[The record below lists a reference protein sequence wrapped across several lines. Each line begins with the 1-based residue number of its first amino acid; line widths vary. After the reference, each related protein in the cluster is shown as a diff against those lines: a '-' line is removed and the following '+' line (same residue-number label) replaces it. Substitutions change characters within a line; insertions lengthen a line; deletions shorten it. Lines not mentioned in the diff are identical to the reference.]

1 MSYKKKII
9 SLLYYPYR
17 VFKKI
22 KSLFSDKNR
31 TSVRVLLFHDIPL
44 NEKDSFKEK
53 VLFLSKRWKFI
64 SAETFTKYLKGELN
78 LSGNNLLLSFDDG
91 FSSNRIVA
99 EEILNPLGIKAIFFV
114 VTDFIKLTSLEEQKK
129 FIKERLYPE
138 WIKHPLPENF
148 HEMGSLSYADLKYLH
163 QTGHTIGSHTASHPD
178 LSKIAS
184 EEELIKEVIESA
196 KELEK
201 KLSIKVDHFS
211 YSFGNISFF
220 SKKALNIAKSHFDFV
235 HTGMR
240 GNNFKSMNSWAIRR
254 DAIDMKDSLNLM
266 ASYLEGVADFRYVS
280 SLEKYE
286 SWASDL
292 K

>member
-1 MSYKKKII
+1 MIM
-9 SLLYYPYR
+9 
-17 VFKKI
+17 
-22 KSLFSDKNR
+22 
-31 TSVRVLLFHDIPL
+31 
-44 NEKDSFKEK
+44 KEK
-53 VLFLSKRWKFI
+53 ILFLTKRWKFI
-64 SAETFTKYLKGELN
+64 SPETFSQYLNGETA

-114 VTDFIKLTSLEEQKK
+114 VTDFIKLISLEDQRK

-138 WIKHPLPENF
+138 WRKHPLPENF
-148 HEMGSLSYADLKYLH
+148 HEMGSLSYADLKFLL

-178 LSKIAS
+178 LSKLSS

-201 KLSIKVDHFS
+201 KLSIKIDHFS

-220 SKKALNIAKSHFDFV
+220 SKKALNIAKSHFQFV

-240 GNNFKSMNSWAIRR
+240 GNNFKRMNSWAIRR

-266 ASYLEGVADFRYVS
+266 ASFLEGVADFRYVS

-286 SWASDL
+286 SWASDS

>member
-1 MSYKKKII
+1 MSYKRKII
-9 SLLYYPYR
+9 SLLYYPFR

-22 KSLFSDKNR
+22 KSLFSDKNK
-31 TSVRVLLFHDIPL
+31 TCVRVLLFHDIPL

-53 VLFLSKRWKFI
+53 ILFLSKRWKFI
-64 SAETFTKYLKGELN
+64 SAETFAKYLKGKLN

-114 VTDFIKLTSLEEQKK
+114 VTDFIKLISLEDQRK

-138 WIKHPLPENF
+138 WRKHPLPENF
-148 HEMGSLSYADLKYLH
+148 HEMGSLSYADLKFLL

-178 LSKIAS
+178 LSKLSS

-201 KLSIKVDHFS
+201 KLSIKIDHFS

-220 SKKALNIAKSHFDFV
+220 SKKALNIAKSHFQFV

-240 GNNFKSMNSWAIRR
+240 GNNFKRMNSWAIRR

-266 ASYLEGVADFRYVS
+266 GSFLEGVADFRYVS

-286 SWASDL
+286 SWASDS